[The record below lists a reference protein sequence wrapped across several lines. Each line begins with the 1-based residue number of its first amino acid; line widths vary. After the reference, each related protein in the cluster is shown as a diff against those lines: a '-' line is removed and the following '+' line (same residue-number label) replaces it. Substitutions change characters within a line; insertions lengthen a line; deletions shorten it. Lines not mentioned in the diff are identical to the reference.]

1 MELFKKPTMK
11 SNEILQKDVQ
21 DAIKWDPLLMGTQI
35 GVVTNNG
42 IVTLT
47 GTIDSYARKA
57 VAEDVVKAVTGV
69 KAIIEKMDVDLSSMG
84 RNLDKN
90 IAEGI
95 LDALDAD
102 WKIPNSIVKVK
113 VEDGWVTLDGEL
125 HWNYQKEAAMKV
137 VKNIAGI
144 KGITN
149 NISIKSTIK
158 EVVEKQQIA
167 DAFRRNSSINDDD
180 ITIEVQG
187 IKVVLNGTVKSWY
200 QRDKAEQLAW
210 NAPGILSVDN
220 ELAIEN
226 DRL

>member
-158 EVVEKQQIA
+158 ELVKKQQIA
-167 DAFRRNSSINDDD
+167 DALRRNSSINDDD

-187 IKVVLNGTVKSWY
+187 TKVVLNGTVKSWY

>member
-1 MELFKKPTMK
+1 MK